1 MSLAEENAEVL
12 ESFAA
17 RGTDLSIP
25 RKVDFAHLFTSES
38 DAAHF
43 KEAAE
48 RGGYQVCAERDDQ
61 QDAWDVIASST
72 IIPSVEQI
80 TQIELQLDVLAQS
93 LGGRADGWGFEDH

>member
-12 ESFAA
+12 ESIAA

-25 RKVDFAHLFTSES
+25 RRVDFAHLFTSES
-38 DAAHF
+38 GAVQF

-48 RGGYQVCAERDDQ
+48 RSGYQVFAERDGQ
-61 QDAWDVIASST
+61 EGAWDVIASST

-80 TQIELQLDVLAQS
+80 TQIEQRLDVLARS
-93 LGGRADGWGFEDH
+93 FGGHADGWGFEDH